1 MIFVIIW
8 EIFHER
14 VSLNPV
20 LLLLLVN
27 FVSDFR
33 LELMYISLNI
43 KPHSYP
49 WFSAACAAAIVHR
62 NHFFCVHQQNK
73 SSESEV
79 KYRQASNLCKR
90 VLDAAKLEYA
100 TITKESIT
108 SQKLGSLDFWTTKL
122 NLLYLLYSAAW
133 RFWLL
138 HLIKQKLFTKNFP
151 KSSNLDDL
159 SISLHVFPC
168 RSNLKL
174 YNISVTPKMVKKV
187 IMNLDSL
194 KVSGPDCIPVVAL
207 KNCEPKLSCI
217 LAKLFNM
224 CLKGSYFPDWW
235 RASSVVPVFK
245 NVGERSSVKNYR
257 PVSLLFVVS
266 KVFGLLVTWR
276 NVVFFKISSMG
287 LGLLDQPQIF
297 WQLYGVSG
305 ASMSGA
311 TRDVVLDIF
320 KAFDTVWH
328 ATNLSLME
336 FQVRYL
342 TLFLFFSVIN
352 CFQRFWMGSLPE
364 ITQLMLEF
372 FRGSFLVL
380 HFAYYTLRTLLK
392 MLSIIL
398 LSMLMILIF
407 MDLYDLLCYS

>member
-1 MIFVIIW
+1 M
-8 EIFHER
+8 
-14 VSLNPV
+14 
-20 LLLLLVN
+20 
-27 FVSDFR
+27 
-33 LELMYISLNI
+33 
-43 KPHSYP
+43 
-49 WFSAACAAAIVHR
+49 
-62 NHFFCVHQQNK
+62 
-73 SSESEV
+73 
-79 KYRQASNLCKR
+79 
-90 VLDAAKLEYA
+90 
-100 TITKESIT
+100 
-108 SQKLGSLDFWTTKL
+108 
-122 NLLYLLYSAAW
+122 
-133 RFWLL
+133 
-138 HLIKQKLFTKNFP
+138 
-151 KSSNLDDL
+151 
-159 SISLHVFPC
+159 
-168 RSNLKL
+168 
-174 YNISVTPKMVKKV
+174 
-187 IMNLDSL
+187 
-194 KVSGPDCIPVVAL
+194 
-207 KNCEPKLSCI
+207 
-217 LAKLFNM
+217 
-224 CLKGSYFPDWW
+224 
-235 RASSVVPVFK
+235 VPVFK

-311 TRDVVLDIF
+311 TRDVALDIF

-328 ATNLSLME
+328 ATNLSLIE

-352 CFQRFWMGSLPE
+352 CFQRFWMGSLHE

-392 MLSIIL
+392 LLSIIL

>member
-33 LELMYISLNI
+33 LELMCISLNI

-79 KYRQASNLCKR
+79 KYRQASNRCKR
-90 VLDAAKLEYA
+90 VLDAAKLKYA

-108 SQKLGSLDFWTTKL
+108 SDKLGSRDFWTTKL

-207 KNCEPKLSCI
+207 KNCEPELSCI

-224 CLKGSYFPDWW
+224 CLKGSYFPDW
-235 RASSVVPVFK
+235 
-245 NVGERSSVKNYR
+245 
-257 PVSLLFVVS
+257 
-266 KVFGLLVTWR
+266 
-276 NVVFFKISSMG
+276 
-287 LGLLDQPQIF
+287 
-297 WQLYGVSG
+297 
-305 ASMSGA
+305 
-311 TRDVVLDIF
+311 
-320 KAFDTVWH
+320 
-328 ATNLSLME
+328 
-336 FQVRYL
+336 
-342 TLFLFFSVIN
+342 
-352 CFQRFWMGSLPE
+352 
-364 ITQLMLEF
+364 
-372 FRGSFLVL
+372 
-380 HFAYYTLRTLLK
+380 
-392 MLSIIL
+392 
-398 LSMLMILIF
+398 
-407 MDLYDLLCYS
+407 